1 MPVIILHMCPIKINY
16 IALNIILSFKLF
28 LRLLFLKSNVNGS
41 HKNSAQDEDPFD
53 PQNFGPLDSDP
64 QKYPNPRMPST
75 RKNLSFKTQI
85 SIINK

>member
-41 HKNSAQDEDPFD
+41 HKTSAQDEDPFD
-53 PQNFGPLDSDP
+53 PQNFGPLDPDP